1 MSSDVGER
9 SGSYGGHK
17 SRRDQMLKG
26 GILWLM
32 GVPLIVVILLVMFVF

>member
-1 MSSDVGER
+1 MSDAPLSEAANL
-9 SGSYGGHK
+9 
-17 SRRDQMLKG
+17 RRYQMLKG